1 MAPVICFS
9 VDSIRQR
16 VDNMTQTPLD
26 RLKVATFQIAQWWA
40 FINAVI
46 VVYGLLT
53 YLVFYEVLGYRE
65 SEIFLYEAFGDY
77 AQGMGDGVILLVSPV
92 LWLGLW
98 IITGS
103 ARFLPWKHK

>member
-1 MAPVICFS
+1 MS
-9 VDSIRQR
+9 TIRQR

-46 VVYGLLT
+46 VVYALT
-53 YLVFYEVLGYRE
+53 HMVLGHGA
-65 SEIFLYEAFGDY
+65 SDVFLGEAIKEY
-77 AQGMGDGVILLVSPV
+77 IKTMGGYGVFLVSPV

-103 ARFLPWKHK
+103 AGFLPWKPLRGEE